1 MMSADF
7 HKTMM
12 GKKFYET
19 DLPTLIKSI
28 TRLSEALETQNVIN
42 EKLLKESK
50 RENAIKNK
58 QLNET
63 NQ

>member
-1 MMSADF
+1 MTGDF
-7 HKTMM
+7 HKTIM
-12 GKKFYET
+12 GKKFYEN

-28 TRLSEALETQNVIN
+28 TRLSEALEAQNAIN

-50 RENAIKNK
+50 KENAIKSK
-58 QLNET
+58 QLNEA

>member
-7 HKTMM
+7 HKTIM
-12 GKKFYET
+12 GKKFYEN

-28 TRLSEALETQNVIN
+28 TRLSEALETQNAIN

-50 RENAIKNK
+50 RENAIKSK

>member
-1 MMSADF
+1 
-7 HKTMM
+7 M
-12 GKKFYET
+12 GKKFYEN

-28 TRLSEALETQNVIN
+28 TRLSEALETQNAIN

-50 RENAIKNK
+50 RENAIKSK